1 MIQNIAISIFAGLAS
16 FLTPCIFP
24 ILPAYISYI
33 AGISFKDLQEDK
45 VSRFVIIIKTLLFVA
60 GFSLIFVLLGIFATG
75 IGNLLSG
82 ISPVINSI
90 AGGIVILFGLHFI
103 FDFFKI
109 LNREKKFHF
118 KASPAGYIGAF
129 LIGIAFGAGWTPC
142 ISPFL
147 GMLFVLSSTKKT
159 AVEGIIYFSFYSAG
173 LGIPF
178 LLTGVFFSSFLR
190 LTKKINPYLG
200 VIKKVSGV
208 FLIIVG
214 ISIII
219 GSMEYLTEI
228 LMRLAFFLE
237 NERQINPSGIRLFSG
252 LLFIIPALLI
262 LGFYIFKMIQ
272 EKKILILPV
281 RIIFFCL
288 FLLLSILIFCGIVDI
303 ARLFI
308 NWLNYQGYEG
318 FIPL

>member
-1 MIQNIAISIFAGLAS
+1 MIQNIAMSLFAGFAS

-33 AGISFKDLQEDK
+33 AGVSFKDLQEEK
-45 VSRFVIIIKTLLFVA
+45 VSRLVIIGKTLFFVA
-60 GFSLIFVLLGIFATG
+60 GFSLVFILLGIFATG
-75 IGNLLSG
+75 VGNLLG
-82 ISPVINSI
+82 RVSPVINSI

-109 LNREKKFHF
+109 LNREKKLHF
-118 KASPAGYIGAF
+118 KGDPAGYVGAF

-142 ISPFL
+142 IGPFL
-147 GMLFVLSSTKKT
+147 GMLFVLASTKKT
-159 AVEGIIYFSFYSAG
+159 AVEGIIYFGFYSAG

-178 LLTGVFFSSFLR
+178 VLTGIFFSFFLR
-190 LTKKINPYLG
+190 IMKKINPYLG
-200 VIKKVSGV
+200 IVKKVSGI

-214 ISIII
+214 IFIII
-219 GSMEYLTEI
+219 GSMEYFTEI
-228 LMRLAFFLE
+228 LMRFAFFLE
-237 NERQINPSGIRLFSG
+237 NERQTNPSGVNLFSG

-262 LGFYIFKMIQ
+262 LGFYIFKMIK
-272 EKKILILPV
+272 EKKILMLPV
-281 RIIFFCL
+281 RIIFFSL
-288 FLLLSILIFCGIVDI
+288 FLLLSILMFCGIIDI
-303 ARLFI
+303 ARIFI